1 MKPSYSSAAALAACA
16 LMAGLMLPGCAKQER
31 AATGTA
37 SAAPTRP
44 GEKRYPLKGEI
55 VAVQADKHILVVQH
69 EAIPDYMPAMT
80 MEFKVGRGDV
90 ANAKAGQRIRGELV
104 YFNGELSLEKIWPD
118 DTQTA
123 RQLDAAAKALAQDT
137 AMRGKEAYREVGEV
151 APDFTLLDQ
160 EGRTITAGHF
170 RGKQVMLNFIFTRC
184 PIATMCPA
192 ATQHM
197 MALQAAAKQAGIANV
212 EFVSISLD
220 PEYDTP
226 GVLKEYAEARGID
239 TANFTF
245 LTGPDTAVR
254 QLLAQLG
261 ILREFEGDTIKHTLA
276 TLLLN
281 EQGRIIHRVD
291 GSTWDVQEFLGKMR
305 KG

>member
-16 LMAGLMLPGCAKQER
+16 LMVGLVLPGCAKREGSSTA
-31 AATGTA
+31 AATTPA
-37 SAAPTRP
+37 RP
-44 GEKRYPLKGEI
+44 GEKRYPLKGEV
-55 VAVQADKHILVVQH
+55 VAIQADKQVLVVQH

-80 MEFKVGRGDV
+80 MEFKVSRGDI

-118 DTQTA
+118 DIQTT

-137 AMRGKEAYREVGEV
+137 TMRGKEAYREVGEV
-151 APDFTLLDQ
+151 VPDFTLLDQ
-160 EGRTITAGHF
+160 EGRTVSAGHF

-192 ATQHM
+192 ATQRM
-197 MALQAAAKQAGIANV
+197 MALQAAARKAGIANL

-226 GVLKEYAEARGID
+226 GVLKDYAGARGID
-239 TANFTF
+239 TTNFTF
-245 LTGPDTAVR
+245 LTGPDAAVR
-254 QLLAQLG
+254 QLLAQMG

-276 TLLLN
+276 TVLLN

-291 GSTWDVQEFLGKMR
+291 GSTWDTQEFLGKMK